1 MFDLDEEYDVVYDCV
16 GGQQQWISAQR
27 ILKRG
32 GQFITI
38 VGDDAK
44 SVVSI
49 KSAANMAAS
58 LVSRK
63 FWSVFDSA
71 HHGYVFH
78 FLQQTAEELDEMRI
92 NYLEPGKVKP
102 LIDTVYDWRNEGVEA
117 LFSLY
122 EKSRSGKAQGKLV
135 LNIADEE

>member
-1 MFDLDEEYDVVYDCV
+1 M
-16 GGQQQWISAQR
+16 
-27 ILKRG
+27 KRG

-38 VGDDAK
+38 VGDDTK
-44 SVVSI
+44 SVVTI
-49 KSAANMAAS
+49 KSAASVAAS

-71 HHGYVFH
+71 HHGYVLH
-78 FLQQTAEELDEMRI
+78 FLQQTAEELDDMRI

-102 LIDTVYDWRNEGVEA
+102 LIDTVFDWRTEGVDA
-117 LFSLY
+117 LISLY